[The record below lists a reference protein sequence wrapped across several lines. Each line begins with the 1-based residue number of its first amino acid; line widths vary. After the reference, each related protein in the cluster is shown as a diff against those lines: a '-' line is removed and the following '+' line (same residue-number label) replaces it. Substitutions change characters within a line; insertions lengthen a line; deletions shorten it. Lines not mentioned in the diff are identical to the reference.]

1 MIIAIDGAAGSGKS
15 STAVRISKEI
25 KFIYLDTGAMY
36 RAITLKCVRLGLD
49 LNNKSKL
56 KKLLNST
63 KLKFRS
69 DSTILLDGEDVT
81 VAIRNELISKN
92 VSYVSS
98 LYEVRKML
106 VYWQREI
113 ARDKN
118 VVIEGRDIGTVV
130 FPDADIKIFLSADI
144 KIRARR
150 RYEEL
155 RKNDY
160 NVSEAEIKKS
170 MINRDNIDTNRVNSP
185 LIKHKDAIEIDTTNL
200 SLDDQVEKI
209 LKIINLKGVGLK

>member
-15 STAVRISKEI
+15 STAVRVSKKI

-36 RAITLKCVRLGLD
+36 RAITLKCVRLDLD

-56 KKLLNST
+56 KNLLNST

-69 DSTILLDGEDVT
+69 NSTILLDGEDVT
-81 VAIRNELISKN
+81 VDIRNELISKN

-144 KIRARR
+144 NIRARI
-150 RYEEL
+150 
-155 RKNDY
+155 
-160 NVSEAEIKKS
+160 SEI
-170 MINRDNIDTNRVNSP
+170 
-185 LIKHKDAIEIDTTNL
+185 
-200 SLDDQVEKI
+200 
-209 LKIINLKGVGLK
+209 